1 LSLGFCNHSP
11 PCPRGGLHRHCAP
24 GSPASAPLRSPPST
38 FLSVGGGCSRIS
50 SFGTPQGAHH
60 RRLQLQWWPLPDL
73 PPAPPRGPAINVF
86 SFGGDPYRTCRQHP
100 PGGPPSTSS
109 TSVWL
114 LPFLPLAPSEGP
126 PLTYSTSWFYD
137 TFTGAATGAACCGS
151 FVGEGF
157 GLLVTSYG

>member
-11 PCPRGGLHRHCAP
+11 PCPRGGLHRQCAP
-24 GSPASAPLRSPPST
+24 GSPAPAPLRSPPST

-60 RRLQLQWWPLPDL
+60 RRLQLQWWSLPDL

-86 SFGGDPYRTCRQHP
+86 SFDGDPCRTCRQHP

-109 TSVWL
+109 TSVVVAAV
-114 LPFLPLAPSEGP
+114 LAASTPRGP
-126 PLTYSTSWFYD
+126 TIDVFNFMVLRHFHRCCYRSSSLWFFYWR
-137 TFTGAATGAACCGS
+137 
-151 FVGEGF
+151 GF
-157 GLLVTSYG
+157 WSLGR